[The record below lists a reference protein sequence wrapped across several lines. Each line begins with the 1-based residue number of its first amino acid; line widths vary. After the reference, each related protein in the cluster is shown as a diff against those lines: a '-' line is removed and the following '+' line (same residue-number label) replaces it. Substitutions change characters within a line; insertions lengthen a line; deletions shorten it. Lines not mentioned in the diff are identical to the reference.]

1 MTSYIKVYLFPDSS
15 KNILDNNL
23 LDKIQKDTET
33 KIKYTH
39 KKYDS
44 FFSINGKFENVH
56 KARIIL
62 QDIEKNLYREAYLNN
77 YYKET
82 DL

>member
-23 LDKIQKDTET
+23 LDQIQKDTET

-39 KKYDS
+39 KK
-44 FFSINGKFENVH
+44 I
-56 KARIIL
+56 
-62 QDIEKNLYREAYLNN
+62 
-77 YYKET
+77 
-82 DL
+82 

>member
-23 LDKIQKDTET
+23 LDQIQKDTET

-62 QDIEKNLYREAYLNN
+62 QDIEKNLYREAYLNH